1 MCSPSRSTGRAAV
14 FIWEH
19 SELSVS
25 SLASSAV
32 SGCFPIMPSSL
43 PLPLLCVH
51 ACVFVF
57 VQHRALA
64 WFSHLLI
71 VTLTCRWWSHHRAL
85 FNRVAELESMS
96 LNDNSQR
103 DPGSCRRGTYV
114 SSLFLFCP
122 GTTESFSKDFWGNCV
137 WERDPCTG
145 TSGDHYEGML
155 LCWNC
160 LHPVSTLNSLLLFR
174 KSCDWVRFLATDL
187 TRTWYSKYKHL
198 LLLMQYYR
206 NNLLGLSPFTSVLCL
221 KAWMDWS
228 RSK

>member
-1 MCSPSRSTGRAAV
+1 MLFYDWTSWRRSFIQIHYCAVPLAAQVELLSLFGSTLNCLCPRWLHLPFPVVFPSCRALC
-14 FIWEH
+14 
-19 SELSVS
+19 LS
-25 SLASSAV
+25 
-32 SGCFPIMPSSL
+32 
-43 PLPLLCVH
+43 PLLCVH

-57 VQHRALA
+57 VQHRALG

-137 WERDPCTG
+137 WEWDPCTG

-155 LCWNC
+155 FCWNC
-160 LHPVSTLNSLLLFR
+160 LHPVSTLNSLSPFR

-198 LLLMQYYR
+198 LLLMQY
-206 NNLLGLSPFTSVLCL
+206 
-221 KAWMDWS
+221 
-228 RSK
+228 